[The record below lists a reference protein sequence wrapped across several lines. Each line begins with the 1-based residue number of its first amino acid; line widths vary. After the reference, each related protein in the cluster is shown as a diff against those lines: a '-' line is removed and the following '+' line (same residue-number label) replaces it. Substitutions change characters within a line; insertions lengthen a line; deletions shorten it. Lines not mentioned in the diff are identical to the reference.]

1 MIANPEYNEPKRKAS
16 DSKAGICFSRRIN
29 EQIILRSRMES
40 SVRADL

>member
-1 MIANPEYNEPKRKAS
+1 MSPSEKQAAS
-16 DSKAGICFSRRIN
+16 EAGVCFSRRIN

>member
-29 EQIILRSRMES
+29 EQIFLRSGK
-40 SVRADL
+40 